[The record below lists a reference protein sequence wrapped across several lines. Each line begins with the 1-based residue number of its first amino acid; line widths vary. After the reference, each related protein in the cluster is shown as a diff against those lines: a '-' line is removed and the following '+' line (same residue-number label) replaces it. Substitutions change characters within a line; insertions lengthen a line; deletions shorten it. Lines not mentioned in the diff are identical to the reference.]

1 MPLNDYFRASGPDVA
16 ARALDQVGGPLIADP
31 APGELTFDGVAVKNA
46 DPAVALGQLVAFV
59 REVPWD
65 PDVVRSDLLR
75 PEETPEQGPWLVW
88 VDDATRDT
96 LAGIAEDRIPELAER
111 WAAIE
116 EFGGYADADDLRDL
130 IAALAE
136 LARRAT
142 AAGDHLYCWMC
153 L

>member
-1 MPLNDYFRASGPDVA
+1 MPLTDYFRASGPDVA
-16 ARALDQVGGPLIADP
+16 VQALDEVGGPLIADP
-31 APGELTFDGVAVKNA
+31 APGELTYDGVSVKDV
-46 DPAVALGQLVAFV
+46 DPAVALGKLVAFV
-59 REVPWD
+59 RDVSWG

-75 PEETPEQGPWLVW
+75 PDETPEEGPWLVW

-96 LAGIAEDRIPELAER
+96 LAGIAEDRIPELAGR

-116 EFGGYADADDLRDL
+116 EFGGYADAGDLRDL
-130 IAALAE
+130 IGALAE